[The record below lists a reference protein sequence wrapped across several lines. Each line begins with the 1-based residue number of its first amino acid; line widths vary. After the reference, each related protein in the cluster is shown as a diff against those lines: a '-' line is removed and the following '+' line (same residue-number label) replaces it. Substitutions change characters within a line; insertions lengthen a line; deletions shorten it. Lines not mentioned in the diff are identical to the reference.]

1 MEFKL
6 HALSI
11 YEYGQRKD
19 KDGNPHQEDWIYPS
33 LGKINNDKDRLFILC
48 DGMGGHAAGE
58 VASAAVCEAM
68 SKTINGALE
77 KGEKFSEHLLLNAIA
92 AAYDLLDARDTSE
105 DGQKKMGTTMT
116 FLMFHEGG
124 ATIAHIGDSR
134 VYHIRPKTGKKEDL
148 VFCTRDHSLVN
159 DLIKIGELTEEE
171 ALNHPQKN
179 VITRAMQPNQEHRHK
194 ADIITKKNIRPGDY
208 FYMCSDGMLEQT
220 SDDNLCFMLAN
231 DVTDEEKRDML
242 IRVSKNNRDNHS
254 AHLIHILDVQPESEI
269 EEDPLPVAP
278 TVPQEIEDD
287 EDVVNPEFDE
297 SDTAEEA
304 TSVEESTS
312 LSASEDVE
320 NEDDESTKVG
330 LHEPSESTT
339 VEGGAEASAT
349 FRGEQG
355 TTHNGRGRNK
365 LMWGII
371 ACVAIAILAICGVLF
386 SKFPEKKELAPS
398 SIQELNDSKPHSGKD
413 NRSNVRTNSADKPI
427 SIQPNNE
434 QGETSTP
441 SSVESSNNTSSPTG
455 NQYSN
460 SQAAQQGQTV
470 PNPQPSNSAQSS
482 NTQTG
487 QSGVVSKVE
496 NALKNKNKPVEEG
509 GTVKSEEEK
518 VQSASNKVRKK

>member
-6 HALSI
+6 QALSI

-33 LGKINNDKDRLFILC
+33 LGKINNDEDRLFILC

-68 SKTINGALE
+68 SKTIKGALE
-77 KGEKFSEHLLLNAIA
+77 KGEKFSEQLLLDAIA

-116 FLMFHEGG
+116 FLMLHEGG

-242 IRVSKNNRDNHS
+242 IRVSKNNHDNHS

-269 EEDPLPVAP
+269 EEDPLPIAP
-278 TVPQEIEDD
+278 TVPQETEDD

-297 SDTAEEA
+297 SDSAEEA
-304 TSVEESTS
+304 TSVEESTN

-320 NEDDESTKVG
+320 NEDDEITKVG
-330 LHEPSESTT
+330 LHDPSESTS
-339 VEGGAEASAT
+339 VAGGAETSAT

-386 SKFPEKKELAPS
+386 SKFPEKKEVGS
-398 SIQELNDSKPHSGKD
+398 SSVQELNESKPHGGKD
-413 NRSNVRTNSADKPI
+413 NRSNVRGNSADKPT
-427 SIQPNNE
+427 SSQTNNE

-441 SSVESSNNTSSPTG
+441 SSVEPSNNNSSPTG
-455 NQYSN
+455 SQSSN
-460 SQAAQQGQTV
+460 SQSSQQEQTS
-470 PNPQPSNSAQSS
+470 PNPQPSNLTQSS
-482 NTQTG
+482 NPQTG
-487 QSGVVSKVE
+487 QSGVASMVE
-496 NALKNKNKPVEEG
+496 NAFKNKKKPVEDG
-509 GTVKSEEEK
+509 AVQSEEEK
-518 VQSASNKVRKK
+518 VQSVSKK

>member
-6 HALSI
+6 QALSI

-77 KGEKFSEHLLLNAIA
+77 KGEKFSEQLLLDAIA

-116 FLMFHEGG
+116 FLMLHEEG

-134 VYHIRPKTGKKEDL
+134 VYHIRPKTGKKEDI

-220 SDDNLCFMLAN
+220 NDDNLCFMLAN

-242 IRVSKNNRDNHS
+242 IRVSKNNHDNHS
-254 AHLIHILDVQPESEI
+254 AHLIHILDVQPQSEI

-278 TVPQEIEDD
+278 TVPQETEDD

-304 TSVEESTS
+304 TGVEESTN
-312 LSASEDVE
+312 LSESEDVE

-330 LHEPSESTT
+330 LHEPSESTSA
-339 VEGGAEASAT
+339 EGGAETSAT

-386 SKFPEKKELAPS
+386 SKFSEKKEVVSPS
-398 SIQELNDSKPHSGKD
+398 SVQELNESKPHGGKD
-413 NRSNVRTNSADKPI
+413 KRSNVRTNSADKPT
-427 SIQPNNE
+427 SAQQNTE
-434 QGETSTP
+434 QGEASTP
-441 SSVESSNNTSSPTG
+441 SSVEPSNNNTSPTV
-455 NQYSN
+455 NKSSN
-460 SQAAQQGQTV
+460 SQASQPEPTSSPQ
-470 PNPQPSNSAQSS
+470 QPSNSAQSS

-487 QSGVVSKVE
+487 QSEVASKVE
-496 NALKNKNKPVEEG
+496 NALKNKQNPNNG
-509 GTVKSEEEK
+509 GAVQSAEEK
-518 VQSASNKVRKK
+518 VQSASKKSKKK